1 MTDVID
7 YCEACPNNE
16 GRAEAIEAC
25 LKDVNEG
32 RLVNICAGGWFRDG
46 LSMGDFEKTLFVRH
60 RNRREKWWEY
70 VGPVPILVAGKRMNP
85 GDETDPVEYDY
96 DWN

>member
-1 MTDVID
+1 
-7 YCEACPNNE
+7 
-16 GRAEAIEAC
+16 
-25 LKDVNEG
+25 
-32 RLVNICAGGWFRDG
+32 
-46 LSMGDFEKTLFVRH
+46 H